1 MKVLMRPVTPA
12 GLNLE
17 AIAMTASRVTPK
29 MINIKMVAVLM
40 ILMIPAGHIC
50 RSLAW
55 WLLIVHMVITS
66 KNFALKILPR
76 KQIGQMIQMFPEI
89 R

>member
-1 MKVLMRPVTPA
+1 MRPVKPA

-17 AIAMTASRVTPK
+17 AIAMTVSRVALK
-29 MINIKMVAVLM
+29 MINIKMAAVLM

-55 WLLIVHMVITS
+55 WLLIVHMVKTS
-66 KNFALKILPR
+66 KNFTLKILPQ
-76 KQIGQMIQMFPEI
+76 KQIRQMILMLPEI

>member
-1 MKVLMRPVTPA
+1 MRRATPA

-17 AIAMTASRVTPK
+17 AIAMTVSRVTLK
-29 MINIKMVAVLM
+29 MIKIKMVTVLM
-40 ILMIPAGHIC
+40 ILMIPADHIC

-55 WLLIVHMVITS
+55 WLLIVHMVKTS
-66 KNFALKILPR
+66 KTFTLKILPQ
-76 KQIGQMIQMFPEI
+76 KQIRQMIQMFQKI

>member
-1 MKVLMRPVTPA
+1 MKVLMTPVTPA

-17 AIAMTASRVTPK
+17 AIAMTASRVTLK
-29 MINIKMVAVLM
+29 MINIKMVTVLM
-40 ILMIPAGHIC
+40 ILMNPAGHIC
-50 RSLAW
+50 QSLAW
-55 WLLIVHMVITS
+55 WLLIIHMVKTS
-66 KNFALKILPR
+66 KNFTLKILPW